1 MKYRLSPREIPRA
14 EPEGF
19 PQGSGD
25 ISSYTP
31 TQVTIQ
37 SFSITS
43 TSQYFLVLG
52 LPGLR
57 RPHYE
62 KILASRGRSIVT
74 VVFQYSIIW

>member
-1 MKYRLSPREIPRA
+1 MKYRMSPREISWA
-14 EPEGF
+14 LHEGF
-19 PQGSGD
+19 PEGSGD
-25 ISSYTP
+25 ISLYTP

-43 TSQYFLVLG
+43 TSEYFLVLG

-57 RPHYE
+57 RPQYE

-74 VVFQYSIIW
+74 VVFQYSII